1 MADRLYRPTKRRNNW
16 ERLVATFEWL
26 NMNSNAFAMH
36 IGFTRAENLYHIK
49 RGSFG
54 ITSDLANRITKH
66 FPEINRT
73 WLLTGAGNML
83 TSQVRTGNN
92 IPYYDGDIETLL
104 PIIDELEPS
113 GYIDLPLFNGC
124 DIIIKSSSNEMA
136 DKKNINTQ
144 LFLRHVDPTEVKQ
157 GDQYVFLLHKQV
169 LWRKVESVDGYQIT
183 LSTVNSDSC
192 IDISIDTTDIIHAWL
207 VVAKMDVIAY

>member
-1 MADRLYRPTKRRNNW
+1 MADKLYKPTKRRNNW

-83 TSQVRTGNN
+83 TSQVRTGAN

-104 PIIDELEPS
+104 PVIDELEPS
-113 GYIDLPLFNGC
+113 GYIDLPIFNGC
-124 DIIIKSSSNEMA
+124 DIIVKSSSRKMRGN
-136 DKKNINTQ
+136 KSINTQ

-157 GDQYVFLLHKQV
+157 GAQYVFLLHKQV
-169 LWRKVESVDGYQIT
+169 LWCNVESIDGYQIDLT
-183 LSTVNSDSC
+183 AVNPDTSQDMS
-192 IDISIDTTDIIHAWL
+192 IDITDIIHAWL
-207 VVAKMDVIAY
+207 VVAKMDVMSY

>member
-1 MADRLYRPTKRRNNW
+1 MAGRLYRPTKRRNNW

-26 NMNSNAFAMH
+26 NINSNAFAMQ

-83 TSQVRTGNN
+83 TSQVRTGTC
-92 IPYYDGDIETLL
+92 IPYYESDLETLL
-104 PIIDELEPS
+104 PVIDEREPT
-113 GYIDLPLFNGC
+113 GYIDLPLFSGC
-124 DIIIKSSSNEMA
+124 DIIVQSTSHEMT
-136 DKKNINTQ
+136 DKQNVNTQ
-144 LFLRHVDPTEVKQ
+144 LFLRHVDPTEVQ
-157 GDQYVFLLHKQV
+157 EGAQYVFQLHKQV
-169 LWRKVESVDGYQIT
+169 LWRKVKSIAGYQINLT
-183 LSTVNSDSC
+183 AVIPETGKDL
-192 IDISIDTTDIIHAWL
+192 SIDTTDIIHAWL
-207 VVAKMDVIAY
+207 VVAKMDVLAY